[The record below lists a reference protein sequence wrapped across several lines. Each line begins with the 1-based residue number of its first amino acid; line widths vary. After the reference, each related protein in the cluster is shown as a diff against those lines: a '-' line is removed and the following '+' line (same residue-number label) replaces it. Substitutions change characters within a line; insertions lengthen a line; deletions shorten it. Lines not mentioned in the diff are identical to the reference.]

1 MALSESLVI
10 WKNIE
15 RSKTKDQKE
24 ILRWQLQARE
34 PILRFSDMKA
44 GDHLVRKNSSSGGMI
59 SYEHHFICV
68 GSDRE
73 GRPKIIHYDTNGSAQ
88 MCRIVLRSG
97 KGSNDVEIQ
106 EMTLPH
112 KDFIKSEDELQ
123 AKGNEVERVVWPEEL
138 KRYSTEEVV
147 KRASRR
153 LGEREFDL
161 FKNNCESFVMWC
173 LCDLNITLQ
182 VKEESLLKI
191 MLREALSAYLRIML
205 EPALILL

>member
-15 RSKTKDQKE
+15 MSKTKDQKE
-24 ILRWQLQARE
+24 IIGWQLQAGE

-44 GDHLVRKNSSSGGMI
+44 GDHLVRKNSLGAMFPHQ
-59 SYEHHFICV
+59 HHFICV

-73 GRPKIIHYDTNGSAQ
+73 GRPNIIHYDTNGSAQ

-97 KGSNDVEIQ
+97 KGSNDVAIQ
-106 EMTLPH
+106 EITLPH

-123 AKGNEVERVVWPEEL
+123 AKGNEVERVVWPKEL
-138 KRYSTEEVV
+138 RRYSTEEVV

-161 FKNNCESFVMWC
+161 FNNNCESFVMWC

-182 VKEESLLKI
+182 VKEESLHKI
-191 MLREALSAYLRIML
+191 MLREALRAYLRIML
-205 EPALILL
+205 QPALILL